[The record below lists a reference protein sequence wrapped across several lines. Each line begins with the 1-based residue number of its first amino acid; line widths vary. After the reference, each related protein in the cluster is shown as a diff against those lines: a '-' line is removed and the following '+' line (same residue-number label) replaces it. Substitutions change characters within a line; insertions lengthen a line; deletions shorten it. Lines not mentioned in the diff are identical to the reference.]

1 MTLLQIN
8 CKNKTISIR
17 DAVLS
22 GIEVFILLF
31 TIWNKSVGNKL
42 LNKDVQNYINAN
54 LKTDL
59 HSLLLKKS
67 PFPEVSIQEIV
78 QQIKGRQ
85 VAEKKFPFL
94 LKDGI
99 IFPPQLSLEQ
109 SSSEKTALYKSEIL
123 KGKKFIDLTSG
134 FGIDAYYLSQNF
146 DDITLI
152 EQNTELLEIVEHNWN
167 TLGKQARFINQKLED
182 FLNENQE
189 SFDTIYLDPARRD
202 QNKNKVFLLEDLSP
216 NILEIHEKLLSISDQ
231 VIIKLSPLIDLK
243 YLVSALSNIFR
254 IDSIALKNDVKE
266 VVIFLS
272 KENKKDIIC
281 NCVNL
286 ESGESA
292 FSFTFGEEE
301 NAKSEYSEPE
311 KFIYI
316 PNNSIL
322 KAGIFNLISEKF
334 GLKKLHPN
342 THLYTSSEKKEE
354 FPGRIFEMEVIDS
367 KNIKKKDRFN
377 IISKNYPLKPE
388 EIKKKYGLKDGGNDY
403 LIFTQSKKGK
413 IILKSV

>member
-1 MTLLQIN
+1 MSSVVKLIN
-8 CKNKTISIR
+8 KEIQK
-17 DAVLS
+17 
-22 GIEVFILLF
+22 
-31 TIWNKSVGNKL
+31 
-42 LNKDVQNYINAN
+42 YINAN
-54 LKTDL
+54 LNTDL
-59 HSLLLKKS
+59 HALLLKKS
-67 PFPEVSIQEIV
+67 PFPEVSMQEIV
-78 QQIKGRQ
+78 QQIKGKQ

-94 LKDGI
+94 LKEGI
-99 IFPPQLSLEQ
+99 VFPPQLNLEQ

-123 KGKKFIDLTSG
+123 SGNTFIDLTSG

-167 TLGKQARFINQKLED
+167 ILGRRAKFINRKLEE
-182 FLNENQE
+182 FLAENKE
-189 SFDTIYLDPARRD
+189 NFDVIYLDPARRD

-216 NILEIHEKLLSISDQ
+216 NILEIQEKLQSISSL
-231 VIIKLSPLIDLK
+231 VVIKLSPLIDLK
-243 YLVSALSNIFR
+243 YLISVLPGISR
-254 IDSIALKNDVKE
+254 IDIIAVKNDVKE
-266 VVIFLS
+266 VVVFLS
-272 KENKKDIIC
+272 NENTAKMIC

-292 FSFTFGEEE
+292 FSFIFGEEE
-301 NAKSEYSEPE
+301 NAQSEYSEPE

-322 KAGIFNLISEKF
+322 KAGIFNLISEKCRV
-334 GLKKLHPN
+334 KKLHPN
-342 THLYTSSEKKEE
+342 THIYTSSEKIDD
-354 FPGRIFEMEVIDS
+354 FPGRVFEMETVDS
-367 KNIKKKDRFN
+367 KKIKKKEQYN